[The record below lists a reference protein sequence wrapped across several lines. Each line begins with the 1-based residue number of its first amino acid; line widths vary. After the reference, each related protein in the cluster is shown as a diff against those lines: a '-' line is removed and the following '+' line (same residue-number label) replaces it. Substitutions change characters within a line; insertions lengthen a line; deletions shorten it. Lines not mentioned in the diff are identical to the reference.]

1 MNRYEQ
7 DQRREDEASIGE
19 QAYDNGKFEELKQT
33 VIDILPRL
41 SDKQAEEIEQL
52 FRVELI
58 ERDVK
63 EYAESL
69 PF

>member
-19 QAYDNGKFEELKQT
+19 AEYWEGKTADFIDCLSEFTPDQFKQIRKAVKAEKQYREFEES
-33 VIDILPRL
+33 I
-41 SDKQAEEIEQL
+41 
-52 FRVELI
+52 
-58 ERDVK
+58 
-63 EYAESL
+63 